1 MDLQSKLK
9 TSVPHT
15 IPELYTELAKF
26 VAKEIKESEERMK
39 SWITKEI
46 GKLGKENKDG
56 DSSMPKKST
65 TESKEFDF
73 DLVSLN

>member
-1 MDLQSKLK
+1 MQSKLK

-15 IPELYTELAKF
+15 IPKLYTELAKF

-65 TESKEFDF
+65 TKSKEFDF

>member
-1 MDLQSKLK
+1 MQSKFK
-9 TSVPHT
+9 TSVPYT
-15 IPELYTELAKF
+15 IPELYTELVKF
-26 VAKEIKESEERMK
+26 VAQEIKESEERMK

-65 TESKEFDF
+65 TKSKEFDF

>member
-1 MDLQSKLK
+1 MQSKLK

-26 VAKEIKESEERMK
+26 VAQEIKESEERMK

-56 DSSMPKKST
+56 DSSMPNKST
-65 TESKEFDF
+65 TKSKEFDF